1 MEEHQ
6 NQPKGEGDWSC
17 QWFIKA
23 IVISDLDNPIE
34 MVCIDVFETI
44 KGKVSDKEVG
54 TVV

>member
-6 NQPKGEGDWSC
+6 KRPFREGDWSC

-23 IVISDLDNPIE
+23 IDILDLDIHIE

-44 KGKVSDKEVG
+44 
-54 TVV
+54 